1 MLTMAEAVSGALIVT
16 IAGHRPQLDPQA
28 WAAPNASLIGRVRLA
43 ARASVWYSATLRAEA
58 EPIEIGA
65 GTNIQDGV
73 TVHVDPG
80 FPVRVGSG
88 VSVGH
93 NAVLHGCTIEDG
105 ALIGMGAI
113 VLNGAVVGAGSLV
126 AAGALVPQ
134 GVVIPPGS
142 LVAGVP
148 GRVRRELTDAEAAG
162 NRHNAAVY
170 EHLADLHRG
179 ATPGDG

>member
-1 MLTMAEAVSGALIVT
+1 MLAMPEHRVGPLILTMRGKRPEVDVEAFV
-16 IAGHRPQLDPQA
+16 
-28 WAAPNASLIGRVRLA
+28 APNATLIGQVRLGP
-43 ARASVWYSATLRAEA
+43 RASVWYSATLRAEA

-73 TVHVDPG
+73 VVHVDPEY
-80 FPVRVGSG
+80 PVRIGTG

-105 ALIGMGAI
+105 ALVGMGAI

-126 AAGALVPQ
+126 AAGALVAQ
-134 GVVIPPGS
+134 GVVIPPRS

-148 GRVRRELTDAEAAG
+148 GRVRRELSDAEIAA

-170 EHLADLHRG
+170 EHLVELHRE
-179 ATPGDG
+179 ALEDC

>member
-1 MLTMAEAVSGALIVT
+1 MLAMTGHPGGPLMVTVRGRSPEVDPEAWV
-16 IAGHRPQLDPQA
+16 
-28 WAAPNASLIGRVRLA
+28 APNASLIGQVRLA

-58 EPIEIGA
+58 EPIDIGA

-73 TVHVDPG
+73 TVHVDPEY
-80 FPVRVGSG
+80 PVRIGSG

-105 ALIGMGAI
+105 ALVGMGAI
-113 VLNGAVVGAGSLV
+113 VLNGAVVGTESLV
-126 AAGALVPQ
+126 AAGALIPH
-134 GVVIPPGS
+134 GVVIPPRS

-148 GRVRRELTDAEAAG
+148 GRVRRELSDAEIAA

-170 EHLADLHRG
+170 EHLVELHRDASG
-179 ATPGDG
+179 AE

>member
-1 MLTMAEAVSGALIVT
+1 MLAMAEPVSGALIVT
-16 IAGHRPQLDPQA
+16 ISGHRPQLDPQA

-113 VLNGAVVGAGSLV
+113 VLNGAVVGAGALV

-148 GRVRRELTDAEAAG
+148 GRVRRELTDAEAEG

-179 ATPGDG
+179 ATPGGG